1 MRHKNLTGDA
11 KMKRITIIFKTHLD
25 IGFTSLAEDVRRCYR
40 DYIRAAVSTACHF
53 RAKDRS
59 PNGFRYRWTVGS
71 WLVDEI
77 LSRGSA
83 TDAAFLESAIR
94 RGDIVWHA
102 MPYTTQSEI
111 AGLAAF
117 RAGLGR
123 SLALDSRFGRR
134 TRAAKLT
141 DVPGHTRGIVG
152 PLAEAG
158 VSLLHI
164 GTNPGCGVCALP
176 DAFRW
181 RDSTGREITVV
192 YQTDYGKI
200 YRPPSGDDAFLI
212 SVAGDNSGAHSPE
225 TVEALLDD
233 LRRAYPDAEIVC
245 GTLDDLAAALDRTS
259 ESLPVVTS
267 EIGDTWIHGFASDP
281 ILTARYR
288 ECLRFA
294 ETLAPDVRQKFLRE
308 IEIVA
313 EHTCGLNIKRWL
325 RDDRHWSGSAMKR
338 LASTHPASAS
348 AAHRADLN
356 DNGFAMCVRSWDE
369 QREYIDLAA
378 RTLPPQDRRELLRRL
393 ASLAPKRAVVAGST
407 ATFPQ
412 LAIRTPHFSF
422 RIDQE
427 RGCIRDLRAAD
438 GTRLFREAL
447 LFGGELFGPD
457 DYADYHRN
465 YLRLRVDWT
474 LRDFGK
480 PGMPHRKYSL
490 VEGFQV
496 VASELPETVGRR
508 FLLRSRNPNIFARAW
523 ELELLLPDAAPEIRA
538 TLRIFGKDPSRMPH
552 ALWCSFYPAKAQ
564 GAVSFTKLGEPINP
578 ADVVKGGGRALHA
591 IDGEIRLADGARVET
606 LDAPLVAPGVRDLL
620 WKRRNP
626 LPRPGTPFHV
636 NLYNN
641 IWGTNFPQWF
651 GEDIAYRFVIS
662 RSIPEQPRTWHVG
675 LGIATDTTP
684 LVRFGFITDSHY
696 APHLDW
702 GMRHFGR
709 VGNTRLKAAS
719 PTTCDRRRYGDSL
732 EKMRRFVRH
741 MNRLGVDFV
750 VEGGD
755 FKDQGRT
762 QEESLAYLDAIESTF
777 AEFDGPRYHV
787 LGNHDHDNISKEEFL
802 VHIVNAGQPV
812 ARAWYSFDCK
822 GVRFIILDANY
833 RSCGSTYCQ
842 GDFDWRDCF
851 LPEEQV
857 AFLREAL
864 ATALGPCV
872 PILHQQLDTPD
883 GSCIANA
890 AEIRRIIE
898 ESGKVKCVVQGHWHE
913 GSFREIGGVA
923 YYSAPASVFDSVG
936 ESDAHSLIE
945 VFPSGGVRI
954 KLFGYAAPLEPQ

>member
-1 MRHKNLTGDA
+1 MRNRNLNGDA

-25 IGFTSLAEDVRRCYR
+25 IGFTNLAEDVRRCYR
-40 DYIRAAVSTACHF
+40 DYIRAAVSTADHF

-71 WLVDEI
+71 WLVDEM

-83 TDAAFLESAIR
+83 SDAAFLESAIR

-102 MPYTTQSEI
+102 MPYTTQSEV

-123 SLALDSRFGRR
+123 SLALDRRFGRR
-134 TRAAKLT
+134 THAAKLT

-176 DAFRW
+176 EAFRW
-181 RDSTGREITVV
+181 RDSMGREITVV
-192 YQTDYGKI
+192 YQTDYGQI
-200 YRPPSGDDAFLI
+200 YRLPSGDEAFLI
-212 SVAGDNSGAHSPE
+212 SVAGDNSGAHSLE

-233 LRRAYPDAEIVC
+233 LRHAHPDAEIVC
-245 GTLDDLAAALDRTS
+245 GTLDDLAAALDRTG

-294 ETLAPDVRQKFLRE
+294 ETLAPDVRETFLRE

-325 RDDRHWSGSAMKR
+325 RDDRHWSGLAMKR

-356 DNGFAMCVRSWDE
+356 DKGFAICVRSWDE
-369 QREYIDLAA
+369 QREYIDSAA
-378 RTLPPQDRRELLRRL
+378 RTLPPRDRRELLRRL
-393 ASLAPKRAVVAGST
+393 ASLAPKRAAVADST
-407 ATFPQ
+407 ATPPQ

-465 YLRLRVDWT
+465 YLRLHVDWT

-480 PGMPHRKYSL
+480 PGMPRRKYSL
-490 VEGFQV
+490 VEGFPV
-496 VASELPETVGRR
+496 VVSELSEPDGRR

-552 ALWCSFYPAKAQ
+552 ALWCSFAPAKAQ

-662 RSIPEQPRTWHVG
+662 RSISGQPRIWNVG
-675 LGIATDTTP
+675 LDGATDTMP

-696 APHLDW
+696 ALHLA
-702 GMRHFGR
+702 
-709 VGNTRLKAAS
+709 N
-719 PTTCDRRRYGDSL
+719 DRRRYGDSL

-762 QEESLAYLDAIESTF
+762 QEESLAYLDAMESAF
-777 AEFDGPRYHV
+777 AGFDGPRYHV
-787 LGNHDHDNISKEEFL
+787 LGNHDHDNISKDEFL
-802 VHIVNAGQPV
+802 SHVANTGQERS
-812 ARAWYSFDCK
+812 RAWYSFDFH
-822 GVRFIILDANY
+822 GVRFIVLDANY
-833 RSCGSTYCQ
+833 RSDGAPYSR
-842 GDFDWRDCF
+842 GDFGWRDCF
-851 LPEEQV
+851 LPEEQMN
-857 AFLREAL
+857 FLRTEL
-864 ATALGPCV
+864 ASASGPCV
-872 PILHQQLDTPD
+872 PILHQQLDAEDDT
-883 GSCIANA
+883 CIANA
-890 AEIRRIIE
+890 AEVRRVIE

-913 GSFREIGGVA
+913 GSFREVGGVA
-923 YYSAPASVFDSVG
+923 YYSAPASVFDYVG

-954 KLFGYAAPLEPQ
+954 TLFGYATPLEPQQKRNYHEKLH